1 MDKSRTFWITKTA
14 IFLAILIIAQVLT
27 RPLGQFVTGSIN
39 NMLFVLSVMLIGL
52 SAAII
57 LCVASQLLVLVLG
70 TVPLVQSFPQLIPV
84 IIAGNIVL
92 VVLWHFIALRQKER
106 NKAREVIALA
116 VAAVAKFL
124 VLYIGISLLLV
135 PLVLGLPEPQASTV
149 SALFSWP
156 QLVTA
161 AIGGAIAMVL
171 YGPLSKALPK
181 HNR

>member
-1 MDKSRTFWITKTA
+1 MGKKRALWIAQTG
-14 IFLAILIIAQVLT
+14 IFLAILVVAQILT

-52 SAAII
+52 SAALV

-92 VVLWHFIALRQKER
+92 VVFWHFIALRQKER
-106 NKAREVIALA
+106 NMVREIIALA
-116 VAAVAKFL
+116 GAAVVKFL
-124 VLYIGISLLLV
+124 VLYIGIALLLV
-135 PLVLGLPEPQASTV
+135 PLVLRLPEPQASTV
-149 SALFSWP
+149 AALFSWP

-161 AIGGAIAMVL
+161 VIGGVVAMLL

-181 HNR
+181 YK